1 MINNIVDNVE
11 YNIYCSIFTHRLPA
25 MTGETI
31 AKLQSVASGNP
42 LPGSDTNQLVDELR
56 RRIVSGQLPPGS
68 RLGESPLAEEFAVS
82 RARVRDAFGI
92 LEQRGLIERI
102 PNKGAVVMRLE
113 LDSILELFEVREV
126 LEAQMVSLATQRAA
140 PEVWDDLLVL
150 FGDELG
156 QAVADNDLD
165 AYRSAITEF
174 RRQCTNA
181 AENETLRG
189 LLDSIYDRV
198 QGMTRRLV
206 LVPGR
211 AAEGFRQHQEILR
224 AMRAG
229 DAALAESLKREN
241 IRSAREWF
249 LKYKEYML

>member
-1 MINNIVDNVE
+1 M
-11 YNIYCSIFTHRLPA
+11 SR
-25 MTGETI
+25 
-31 AKLQSVASGNP
+31 KSVARLEPVSPGLP
-42 LPGSDTNQLVDELR
+42 LSGSDTNQLVDELR
-56 RRIVSGQLPPGS
+56 RRIISNRLPPGS
-68 RLGESPLAEEFAVS
+68 RLGESQLAEEFSVS
-82 RARVRDAFGI
+82 RTRVRDAFGI

-113 LDSILELFEVREV
+113 ADSILELFEVREV
-126 LEAQMVSLATQRAA
+126 LEAQMVALATQRAE
-140 PEVWDDLLVL
+140 PRVWDELLEL
-150 FGDELG
+150 FGDELQ

-165 AYRSAITEF
+165 AYRSAIAEF
-174 RRQCTNA
+174 RRRCTNA

-229 DAALAESLKREN
+229 DAALAEKLKREN

-249 LKYKEYML
+249 LKYKDYML